1 MVAFEDLHPS
11 AIWKYFYE
19 ISKIPRPSSKEK
31 KIIDYLISF
40 GKKFDLVT
48 KVDEWGNILIE
59 KPAAKGFEKRKKV
72 CLQSH
77 LDMVAE
83 KDNTSRH
90 DFETDPIEVYIED
103 GWVKA
108 RGTTLGADNG
118 IGIAAQLAILSDK
131 EAKHGP
137 LECLFT
143 VEEEVGLKGA
153 GKLNPDFLTSEILIN
168 LDSEDE
174 GELFIGCAGG
184 IDTVGVLSYKSKVV
198 PAGSKAFKIS
208 LTGLKGGH
216 SGDDINKDRANSI
229 KLLNRFLWTLSKK
242 IKLSVSILE
251 GGNLRN
257 AIPREAYAI
266 FTIGAEAEQMLKL
279 EFKNFYAS
287 LKEELSTKEPDIKL
301 SLENTQLP
309 AFILKRKHQERL
321 LNTIYG
327 CPNGVITMSRALDN
341 LVETSTNLASV
352 KFTGNNV
359 ITISTSQRSSV
370 ESSKTEIANSIKS
383 ILELAKAKVNQSD
396 GYPGWN
402 PDTDSYILDISKNI
416 YLNLFKQEPK
426 IKAIH
431 AGLECGM
438 FKKIYP
444 QLDMISF
451 GPTIRDAHSPNEKM
465 EIASVKKFWDFLLN
479 ILEKV

>member
-1 MVAFEDLHPS
+1 M
-11 AIWKYFYE
+11 
-19 ISKIPRPSSKEK
+19 
-31 KIIDYLISF
+31 
-40 GKKFDLVT
+40 
-48 KVDEWGNILIE
+48 
-59 KPAAKGFEKRKKV
+59 
-72 CLQSH
+72 
-77 LDMVAE
+77 
-83 KDNTSRH
+83 
-90 DFETDPIEVYIED
+90 
-103 GWVKA
+103 
-108 RGTTLGADNG
+108 
-118 IGIAAQLAILSDK
+118 
-131 EAKHGP
+131 
-137 LECLFT
+137 
-143 VEEEVGLKGA
+143 
-153 GKLNPDFLTSEILIN
+153 
-168 LDSEDE
+168 
-174 GELFIGCAGG
+174 
-184 IDTVGVLSYKSKVV
+184 
-198 PAGSKAFKIS
+198 
-208 LTGLKGGH
+208 
-216 SGDDINKDRANSI
+216 
-229 KLLNRFLWTLSKK
+229 SKK
-242 IKLSVSILE
+242 IKLSISIFE

-370 ESSKTEIANSIKS
+370 ESSKKEIANSIKS

-416 YLNLFKQEPK
+416 YLDLFKQEPK

-451 GPTIRDAHSPNEKM
+451 GPTIREAHSPNEKM